1 MIEARAVVVGVAD
14 GLARVRVI
22 DRQEGCGRC
31 DEPGGCRSVKLAYA
45 IRPPASE
52 FSLPDTLGVAIG
64 DEVALQLHDGASL
77 RGAMASYG
85 LGAVLLIAGA
95 ASGHVLA
102 PGGLADAWAATGA
115 VSGLFLA
122 FLLNRILHRSR
133 RWRGAL
139 RVEMSRPG
147 AVCAHDFGELR

>member
-1 MIEARAVVVGVAD
+1 MIEARAVVVDVAN

-52 FSLPDTLGVAIG
+52 FSLPDTLGVAVG
-64 DEVALQLHDGASL
+64 DEVALTLPDGASL
-77 RGAMASYG
+77 RGALVSYG
-85 LGAVLLIAGA
+85 LGAVALIAGA
-95 ASGHVLA
+95 GLGQAL
-102 PGGLADAWAATGA
+102 GGTDGWALGGA
-115 VSGLFLA
+115 LVGLLSA
-122 FLLNRILHRSR
+122 VALNRVLHRSR
-133 RWRGAL
+133 RWRGGL

-147 AVCAHDFGELR
+147 AVCAHDFGEA

>member
-1 MIEARAVVVGVAD
+1 MIEARAVVVDVAD
-14 GLARVRVI
+14 GVARVRVI

-52 FSLPDTLGVAIG
+52 FSLPDTLGVAPG
-64 DEVALQLHDGASL
+64 DEVALQLRDGASL
-77 RGAMASYG
+77 RGALVSYG
-85 LGAVLLIAGA
+85 VGAVMLVLGALLGQWLAPAGSGEAWSIVGAVL
-95 ASGHVLA
+95 
-102 PGGLADAWAATGA
+102 
-115 VSGLFLA
+115 
-122 FLLNRILHRSR
+122 FLLMAVMLNRLLHRSR

-147 AVCAHDFGELR
+147 VSCAHDFGEVR

>member
-14 GLARVRVI
+14 GQARVRVI

-45 IRPPASE
+45 VKPPVSE
-52 FSLPDTLGVAIG
+52 FSLPDTLGVSVG
-64 DEVALQLHDGASL
+64 EEVALRLHDGASL
-77 RGAMASYG
+77 RGALVSYG
-85 LGAVLLIAGA
+85 IGAVALIVGGGLGQLLGGSDGWAVAGA
-95 ASGHVLA
+95 LI
-102 PGGLADAWAATGA
+102 GLL
-115 VSGLFLA
+115 VA
-122 FLLNRILHRSR
+122 FVFNRLLHRSR

-147 AVCAHDFGELR
+147 AVCAHDFGEA